1 MKLILKLLLCLFPLF
16 ALTACDRAGESAQ
29 PVTPKGPALIMFYTD
44 N

>member
-16 ALTACDRAGESAQ
+16 ALTACGGTDKSSPPIA
-29 PVTPKGPALIMFYTD
+29 PVGSALIMFYTD